1 MAVQRVRIHYGRSG
15 DLQYVAHLDLIRL
28 WERAF
33 RRAGIPAAYSEG
45 HTPRPRLSIASALPI
60 GVTSEAELLDV
71 YLKRRLAPFYFL
83 KLLEPQ
89 LPATIQVF
97 DARDVPLDWPSLQSQ
112 VRKASYDVVVET
124 DADAPSLEQAIR
136 SLLDKETLPWEHRR
150 DQEVRRYDLR
160 ELVHDIWLVE
170 PPRNGR
176 ATLGMLLKAD
186 PKGSGRPEQVTA
198 ALGLTA
204 APVALHRTRLIL
216 ADPPGRRTRPVDAD
230 PHGRRTR

>member
-1 MAVQRVRIHYGRSG
+1 MAVQRMRIHYGRSG

-33 RRAGIPAAYSEG
+33 RRAGVPAAYSEG

-83 KLLEPQ
+83 KRLEPQ
-89 LPATIQVF
+89 LPAAIQVF

-124 DADAPSLEQAIR
+124 DAGRALELTEDGEVVWEFRSPYRVRERGDKVASLYSLERVGADKT
-136 SLLDKETLPWEHRR
+136 SWLDSKKKSVS
-150 DQEVRRYDLR
+150 QQ
-160 ELVHDIWLVE
+160 
-170 PPRNGR
+170 
-176 ATLGMLLKAD
+176 K
-186 PKGSGRPEQVTA
+186 
-198 ALGLTA
+198 
-204 APVALHRTRLIL
+204 
-216 ADPPGRRTRPVDAD
+216 
-230 PHGRRTR
+230 